1 MSSSKT
7 LVLASR
13 MHVLWYTRNTLFP
26 KSIFCPKIQKSWIL
40 FKCSWK
46 TIENHFWWFEWVEFF
61 KILFLDNIWT
71 FNITRARNYIP
82 KSFKTRMHFLFGFK
96 AGVRR
101 KRIILVTRT
110 SNSRGLFWDLIGLL
124 GATGANRWD
133 TVAVARRRRAL
144 RVAAELF
151 SHLVVDCSWAFTLAR
166 TNNLEA
172 EEPRTLLSLFYYPA
186 SAFSLFHQV
195 VVHRGTSEETAVL
208 LRRVHKFVLVWK
220 CLCNKKVKASDTLP
234 WDWSIECVIH
244 FF

>member
-7 LVLASR
+7 LVLASH

-26 KSIFCPKIQKSWIL
+26 KSIFFPKIQKSWIL

-46 TIENHFWWFEWVEFF
+46 TIENLFWWFEWVEFF
-61 KILFLDNIWT
+61 KILFLDKIWT
-71 FNITRARNYIP
+71 FKITRARNYIP

-166 TNNLEA
+166 TNNLEEA

-208 LRRVHKFVLVWK
+208 LPRVHKFVLVWK
-220 CLCNKKVKASDTLP
+220 CLCNKKSE
-234 WDWSIECVIH
+234 S
-244 FF
+244 

>member
-13 MHVLWYTRNTLFP
+13 MHVLWYPRYRLFP
-26 KSIFCPKIQKSWIL
+26 KFIFFPKIQKSWIL

-110 SNSRGLFWDLIGLL
+110 SNSRGWSSRGLFWDLIGLL

-144 RVAAELF
+144 VESRVAAELF

-220 CLCNKKVKASDTLP
+220 CLCNKKSE
-234 WDWSIECVIH
+234 S
-244 FF
+244 

>member
-26 KSIFCPKIQKSWIL
+26 KFIFFPKIQKSWIL

-61 KILFLDNIWT
+61 KILFLDKIWT
-71 FNITRARNYIP
+71 FNLARARNYIP

-144 RVAAELF
+144 VESRVAAELF

-166 TNNLEA
+166 TNNLEEA

-220 CLCNKKVKASDTLP
+220 CLCNNKSE
-234 WDWSIECVIH
+234 S
-244 FF
+244 